1 MPIIVFASSKGGA
14 GKSTSACLLANAL
27 ANTGANVTVI
37 DADPNKPLT
46 RWASHAKLPENL
58 TVITN
63 KDESTILAEIRD
75 SAANSEFVI
84 VDLEGVASVTVSY
97 AISRA
102 NLVVIPV
109 QGSHLDAVEAA
120 KAVRL
125 VRNQE
130 DAFERKIPF
139 AILFTRTSPAIR
151 GRTLAS
157 IEQNFKEAGYP
168 VFTTQLLE
176 REAFK
181 AIFSCGK
188 TLYQLTSS
196 HSSNI
201 DKAVNNS
208 EQFALECIRIVR
220 GLLVERPDPLD
231 KGKHGELNVGEIA

>member
-27 ANTGANVTVI
+27 ANIGATVTVI

-46 RWASHAKLPENL
+46 RWASHAELPDNL
-58 TVITN
+58 KVVTN
-63 KDESTILAEIRD
+63 KDETTILAEIREA
-75 SAANSEFVI
+75 AANSEFVI

-130 DAFERKIPF
+130 EAFERKIPF
-139 AILFTRTSPAIR
+139 AILFTRTSPTIR
-151 GRTLAS
+151 GRTLSS
-157 IEQNFKEAGYP
+157 IEQNFKDAGYP
-168 VFTTQLLE
+168 VFATQLLE

-208 EQFALECIRIVR
+208 EQFALESIRIVR
-220 GLLVERPDPLD
+220 GLPVDLPDPLD
-231 KGKHGELNVGEIA
+231 QGQHDKPDVAEVA

>member
-1 MPIIVFASSKGGA
+1 MPIIVFANSKGGA
-14 GKSTSACLLANAL
+14 GKSTSACLLANSL
-27 ANTGANVTVI
+27 ANGGVAVTVI

-46 RWASHAKLPENL
+46 RWASHAKLPDNL
-58 TVITN
+58 RVVTN
-63 KDESTILAEIRD
+63 KDESTILAEIRGA
-75 SAANSEFVI
+75 AANSEFVL

-102 NLVVIPV
+102 DLVVIPV

-125 VRNQE
+125 VRTQE
-130 DAFERKIPF
+130 EAFGRTIPF

-157 IEQNFKEAGYP
+157 IEQNFMEAGYP
-168 VFTTQLLE
+168 VFTARILE

-188 TLYQLTSS
+188 TLYQLTAA

-201 DKAVNNS
+201 DKAVYNS
-208 EQFALECIRIVR
+208 EQFALETVRIVR
-220 GLLVERPDPLD
+220 GLPVVLPDP
-231 KGKHGELNVGEIA
+231 VGQRQDDEPDTAEVA

>member
-1 MPIIVFASSKGGA
+1 MPVIVFASSKGGA

-46 RWASHAKLPENL
+46 RWASHAKLPDNL
-58 TVITN
+58 KVVTN
-63 KDESTILAEIRD
+63 GDESTILAEIKE
-75 SAANSEFVI
+75 AATNSEFVI

-130 DAFERKIPF
+130 EAFERKIPF

-157 IEQNFKEAGYP
+157 IEHTFKEAGYP

-201 DKAVNNS
+201 EKAVQNS
-208 EQFALECIRIVR
+208 EQFALESIRIVR
-220 GLLVERPDPLD
+220 GLPVERPDSLD
-231 KGKHGELNVGEIA
+231 QGQHDEPNKEVVA